1 MNDHKV
7 WDNFL
12 SWVRFCVYRGNLADL
27 YEQVKEYQFDAVEKA
42 VEDGRSAK
50 RASEYIWVYA
60 QDLDTEVL
68 VWLKIQELTLNKL
81 QNYTTTFEEDSD
93 LLASKESNLTSNQ
106 RNMVK
111 LRMGEK
117 TILMRIFEMSDA
129 ILKLMQLDKKEAIKY
144 MMKNHADFKKC
155 LKYI

>member
-12 SWVRFCVYRGNLADL
+12 SWVRFCIYRGNLADL

-68 VWLKIQELTLNKL
+68 VWLKI
-81 QNYTTTFEEDSD
+81 
-93 LLASKESNLTSNQ
+93 
-106 RNMVK
+106 
-111 LRMGEK
+111 
-117 TILMRIFEMSDA
+117 
-129 ILKLMQLDKKEAIKY
+129 
-144 MMKNHADFKKC
+144 
-155 LKYI
+155 

>member
-68 VWLKIQELTLNKL
+68 VWLKIQELTLYKL
-81 QNYTTTFEEDSD
+81 QNYTTTFEEDSN

-117 TILMRIFEMSDA
+117 TILMSIFEMSDA

-144 MMKNHADFKKC
+144 MMKNHTDFKKC

>member
-60 QDLDTEVL
+60 QYLDTEVL

-144 MMKNHADFKKC
+144 MMKNHTDFKKC